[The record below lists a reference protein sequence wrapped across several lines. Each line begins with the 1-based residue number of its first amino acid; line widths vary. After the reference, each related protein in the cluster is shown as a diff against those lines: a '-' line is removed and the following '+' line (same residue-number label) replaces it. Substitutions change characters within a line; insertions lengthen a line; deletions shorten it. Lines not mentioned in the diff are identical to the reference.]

1 MEHLSSVCTVCNVPD
16 EVHCLES
23 LAPAEEPHL
32 VTDVLVILAVVAL
45 LAAMMGALGVAVSRY
60 CNVLYCT
67 VLH

>member
-1 MEHLSSVCTVCNVPD
+1 M
-16 EVHCLES
+16 HCLES

-60 CNVLYCT
+60 CTTVLYCT
-67 VLH
+67 VLYCTVLYCTVLYCV